1 MLTATCSSSR
11 RREPCRP
18 CPCPPPIP
26 HAHRHAPSLPRV
38 AQLGELHITTELGR
52 LAVAPNEIAVIP
64 RNVRFS
70 VDPSSAA
77 RAAGGCRGY
86 VCELYTGHYRLPDLG
101 PIGANGLAEPRD
113 FLYPVAW
120 YEDRACEYV
129 VTTKLLGELWDA
141 PRAHS
146 PYDVVG
152 WHGIL
157 SLVLTWC
164 CPSSARGPLRPACTP
179 ALLALWRH
187 R

>member
-1 MLTATCSSSR
+1 M
-11 RREPCRP
+11 
-18 CPCPPPIP
+18 
-26 HAHRHAPSLPRV
+26 PRA
-38 AQLGELHITTELGR
+38 AQFCELHITTELGR
-52 LAVAPNEIAVIP
+52 LAVAPNEIVVIP

-120 YEDRACEYV
+120 YEDRACEYT

-152 WHGIL
+152 WHGKL
-157 SLVLTWC
+157 SLVLPQS
-164 CPSSARGPLRPACTP
+164 CPGSARGPLRSACIP
-179 ALLALWRH
+179 RAACSLAPSLTARAH
-187 R
+187 CAR